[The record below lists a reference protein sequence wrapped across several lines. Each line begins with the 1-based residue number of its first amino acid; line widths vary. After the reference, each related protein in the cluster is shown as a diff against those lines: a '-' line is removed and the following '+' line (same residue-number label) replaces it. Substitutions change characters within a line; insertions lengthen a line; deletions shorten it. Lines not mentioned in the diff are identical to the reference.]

1 MASKRSQA
9 DSVASGSGG
18 STPKRA
24 RRAAA
29 SAAAA
34 ANSNVVEIGSS
45 DSDESDEGRN
55 PDRSYKVNR
64 NDGANDYASD
74 YDLDE
79 DAVLEEDSDAAEEE
93 DEFRPERRS
102 TAGGAAGIKGK
113 GKGKAPAAAAAAKG
127 QGKAKA
133 GGAAAA
139 GNAGT
144 KIRFTLGN
152 GGAGAAGGESSSASA
167 SSSRT
172 PTLKVTGGTAPEM
185 GMIPGTSFRQDRDYG
200 YLPLRPDQAS
210 RPFYI
215 VPSTGH
221 IILENFHPLAKYATD
236 FLVAIAE
243 PVSRP
248 KHIHEYKLTPHSLY
262 AAVSVGLETENIIE
276 VLNRM
281 SKVPVPDE
289 LCEFIR
295 ECTHSYGKVKMVLKK
310 NKHFVESSDP
320 ETLRILLRDKVIA
333 EARVPP
339 EEQRARDGAAA
350 AAAGGVPPGGTAT
363 YGLEKEKAPTRAGL
377 VIPGTSKPANGA
389 AGSGA
394 DGANG
399 QSGTGRTQEEEDLFT
414 AVVGLE
420 KEDDMD
426 DDDEVHS
433 FEIREAE
440 IEAVKRRCLDL
451 DYRMMEE
458 YDFRHDEV
466 NPTLE
471 IDLKPSAALRPY
483 QEKSLGKMFGN
494 GRARS
499 GIIVLPCGAGKTLVG
514 ITAATTIRKSCI
526 VLCTSSVSVMQWRQQ
541 FLQWSTIKESA
552 ISVFTADQKE
562 KFSGDAGIV
571 VSTYSMVA
579 NRQKRSHDSQKM
591 MDFLTSREWGFIL
604 LDEVHVVPAAMF
616 RRVVTKIKAHT
627 KLGLTATLVRED
639 DKIDDLNFL
648 IGPKLY
654 EANWMDLAENGHIA
668 KVQCAEVWC
677 DMTPEFYREYLR
689 ESSRKKMLLYCMNP
703 RKFQAC
709 QFLIQY
715 HENRGDKIIVF
726 SDNVYALEA
735 YAKKLGKLYIHGGT
749 PQVERMRILQNFQ
762 HNPIVNTIFLSKV
775 GDTSID
781 LPEATCLIQISSHFG
796 SRRQEAQRLG
806 RILRAKRRNDEGF
819 NAFFY
824 SLVSKDTQEMY
835 YSSKRQGFLVDQGY
849 AFKVITSLEG
859 LEQLDNLVY
868 PTRSEQIELLQSV
881 LLANETDNDLGAA
894 DDGSKDVGTSRY
906 NSPAPGAG
914 GLQATRI
921 AGSLQALSGG
931 QSMAY
936 SERQKSANKQL
947 SKDAKSNRHNLFKKR
962 DETAKR
968 KAKER
973 AAGGGGGGF

>member
-1 MASKRSQA
+1 MASHTLS
-9 DSVASGSGG
+9 DSDSTASGPA
-18 STPKRA
+18 TKRA

-29 SAAAA
+29 TAAPVDLTGAA
-34 ANSNVVEIGSS
+34 SS
-45 DSDESDEGRN
+45 DSDQSDDGKN
-55 PDRSYKVNR
+55 PDRSYKLTR
-64 NDGANDYASD
+64 QERAAEYESD
-74 YDLDE
+74 YDLDDVDH
-79 DAVLEEDSDAAEEE
+79 DADAQLDDDADE
-93 DEFRPERRS
+93 DEDDFVPDRS
-102 TAGGAAGIKGK
+102 S
-113 GKGKAPAAAAAAKG
+113 AAAAAAKG
-127 QGKAKA
+127 KGKAKPKPKAKA
-133 GGAAAA
+133 GAKGGKGKGKAAAA
-139 GNAGT
+139 SASGSGT
-144 KIRFTLGN
+144 TRFKL
-152 GGAGAAGGESSSASA
+152 SSASA
-167 SSSRT
+167 AAYGADSAASSSSSRL
-172 PTLKVTGGTAPEM
+172 PILQSAGVSAHEAVGALLNAN
-185 GMIPGTSFRQDRDYG
+185 IRQDRDYG

-248 KHIHEYKLTPHSLY
+248 RFIHEYKLTPHSLY

-289 LCEFIR
+289 LCDFIR
-295 ECTHSYGKVKMVLKK
+295 DCTHSYGKVKMVLKK

-320 ETLRILLRDKVIA
+320 ETLRILLRDDVIA
-333 EARVPP
+333 KARVPP
-339 EEQRARDGAAA
+339 DEQLARDGAAA
-350 AAAGGVPPGGTAT
+350 QANGTAT
-363 YGLEKEKAPTRAGL
+363 ATFGLEKDKAPSRAGL
-377 VIPGTSKPANGA
+377 VIPGTSKGDGAGVAGA
-389 AGSGA
+389 AAGQEAGK
-394 DGANG
+394 DGAA
-399 QSGTGRTQEEEDLFT
+399 QMSREEEDLFT
-414 AVVGLE
+414 AVVGLD
-420 KEDDMD
+420 KEDQMD

-433 FEIREAE
+433 FEVREAE

-471 IDLKPSAALRPY
+471 IDLKPTAALRPY

-562 KFSGDAGIV
+562 KFTGDAGIV

-689 ESSRKKMLLYCMNP
+689 ENVRRKMLLYCMNP

-824 SLVSKDTQEMY
+824 SLVSKDTQEMF

-849 AFKVITSLEG
+849 AFKVITSLDG

-868 PTRSEQIELLQSV
+868 PTRAEQIELLQSV
-881 LLANETDNDLGAA
+881 LLASETDADRAA
-894 DDGSKDVGTSRY
+894 AAGEDDGMGAKDVGGFGGT
-906 NSPAPGAG
+906 PAPFGRRDGAP
-914 GLQATRI
+914 QATRI
-921 AGSLQALSGG
+921 AGNLQALSGG

-947 SKDAKSNRHNLFKKR
+947 AKDSKSQRNALFRKR
-962 DETAKR
+962 DEEKKR
-968 KAKER
+968 RAKEK
-973 AAGGGGGGF
+973 AAG